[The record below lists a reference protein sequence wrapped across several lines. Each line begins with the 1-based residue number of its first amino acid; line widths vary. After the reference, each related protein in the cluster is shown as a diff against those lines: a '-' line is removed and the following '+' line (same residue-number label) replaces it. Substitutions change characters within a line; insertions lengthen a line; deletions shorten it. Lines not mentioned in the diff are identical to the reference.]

1 MALAIKRKKR
11 ILIISLFALIC
22 IALFLHWWINQR
34 KGLYVTPSSHKQIAF
49 LQADQKKLGADYRIA
64 FAYYDRECR
73 YVEICVKD
81 TLDEAKSIRGRNH
94 DITIAINGLERGSYD
109 QVFSSIGRQRYVIF
123 LLDEVEEGS
132 TITFAYRDNIVT
144 MTP

>member
-1 MALAIKRKKR
+1 MRKKTTKK
-11 ILIISLFALIC
+11 LVTAVLVFALIC

-81 TLDEAKSIRGRNH
+81 TLDEAKRIRGRNH

>member
-1 MALAIKRKKR
+1 MRKKTTKE
-11 ILIISLFALIC
+11 LVTVVLVLALIC

-94 DITIAINGLERGSYD
+94 DITIAINGVERGSYE
-109 QVFSSIGRQRYVIF
+109 QVFSSIGRLRYVIF

-132 TITFAYRDNIVT
+132 TITFAYGDNIVT

>member
-1 MALAIKRKKR
+1 MRKKTTKKLIST
-11 ILIISLFALIC
+11 ILLLALIC
-22 IALFLHWWINQR
+22 IVLFLHWWINQK
-34 KGLYVTPSSHKQIAF
+34 KGLYVTPSSHKQIAY

-81 TLDEAKSIRGRNH
+81 TLDEAKSIRGRNA
-94 DITIAINGLERGSYD
+94 DITIAVNGVERAGYD
-109 QVFSSIGRQRYVIF
+109 QVFSSIGRLRYVIF
-123 LLDEVEEGS
+123 MLDEVEEGS

>member
-1 MALAIKRKKR
+1 MRKKTTKK
-11 ILIISLFALIC
+11 LVTAVLVFALIC

-64 FAYYDRECR
+64 FAYYDRECC

>member
-1 MALAIKRKKR
+1 MRKKTTKKLIST
-11 ILIISLFALIC
+11 ILLLALIC

-34 KGLYVTPSSHKQIAF
+34 KGLYVTPSSHKQIAY

-81 TLDEAKSIRGRNH
+81 TLDEAKSIRGRNA
-94 DITIAINGLERGSYD
+94 DITIAVNGVERAGYD

-132 TITFAYRDNIVT
+132 TITFAYGDNIVT

>member
-1 MALAIKRKKR
+1 MRKKTTKKFVTAV
-11 ILIISLFALIC
+11 LVFVLIC

-49 LQADQKKLGADYRIA
+49 LQADQKKLGADYHIA

-81 TLDEAKSIRGRNH
+81 TLDEIKSIRDRDA
-94 DITIAINGLERGSYD
+94 DITIAVNGVERAGYD
-109 QVFSSIGRQRYVIF
+109 QVFSSIGRQRYVVF

-132 TITFAYRDNIVT
+132 TITFAYGDNIVT
-144 MTP
+144 LTP

>member
-1 MALAIKRKKR
+1 MRKKTTKK
-11 ILIISLFALIC
+11 LVTAVLVFALIC

-34 KGLYVTPSSHKQIAF
+34 KGLHVTPSSHKQIAF

>member
-1 MALAIKRKKR
+1 MRKKTTKKLIST
-11 ILIISLFALIC
+11 ILLLALIC
-22 IALFLHWWINQR
+22 IAFFLHWWINQR
-34 KGLYVTPSSHKQIAF
+34 KGLYVTPSSHKQIAY

-81 TLDEAKSIRGRNH
+81 TLDEAKSIRGRNA
-94 DITIAINGLERGSYD
+94 DITIAVNGVEREGYA

-132 TITFAYRDNIVT
+132 TITFAYGDNIVT
-144 MTP
+144 LTP

>member
-1 MALAIKRKKR
+1 MRKKTTKK
-11 ILIISLFALIC
+11 LVTAVLVFALIC

-34 KGLYVTPSSHKQIAF
+34 KGLYVTPASHKQIAF

>member
-1 MALAIKRKKR
+1 MRKKTTKK
-11 ILIISLFALIC
+11 LVTAVLVFALIC
-22 IALFLHWWINQR
+22 IALFLHWWINQ
-34 KGLYVTPSSHKQIAF
+34 GLYVTPSSHKQIAF

>member
-1 MALAIKRKKR
+1 MRKKSTKKLIST
-11 ILIISLFALIC
+11 ILLLALFC

-34 KGLYVTPSSHKQIAF
+34 KGLYVTPSSHKQIAY

-81 TLDEAKSIRGRNH
+81 TLDEAKSIRGRNA
-94 DITIAINGLERGSYD
+94 DITIAVNGVERAGYD
-109 QVFSSIGRQRYVIF
+109 QVFSSIGRQRYVVF

-132 TITFAYRDNIVT
+132 TITFAYGDNIVT
-144 MTP
+144 LTP

>member
-1 MALAIKRKKR
+1 MRKKTTKKLIST
-11 ILIISLFALIC
+11 ILLLALIC

-34 KGLYVTPSSHKQIAF
+34 KGLYVTPSSHKQIAY
-49 LQADQKKLGADYRIA
+49 LQTDQKKLGADYRIA

-81 TLDEAKSIRGRNH
+81 TLDEAKSIRGRNA
-94 DITIAINGLERGSYD
+94 DITIAVNGVERAGYD

-132 TITFAYRDNIVT
+132 TITFAYGDNIVT
-144 MTP
+144 LTP

>member
-1 MALAIKRKKR
+1 MRKKTTKK
-11 ILIISLFALIC
+11 LVTAVLVFVLIC

-49 LQADQKKLGADYRIA
+49 LQAHQKKLGADYHIA
-64 FAYYDRECR
+64 FAYYDRECH

-81 TLDEAKSIRGRNH
+81 TLDEAKSIRGRNA
-94 DITIAINGLERGSYD
+94 DITIAINGLERGNYD
-109 QVFSSIGRQRYVIF
+109 QVFSSIGRQRYVVF

-132 TITFAYRDNIVT
+132 TITFAYGDNIVT
-144 MTP
+144 LTP